1 MSCGRAGI
9 LALRAAAAGSPS
21 RSLRSEVDSGSLSRC
36 LGGRPCTGSR
46 AGSISCSLG
55 YRPGSGSRAGSL
67 PCALGGRTGPGSR
80 ACSISC
86 ALGSRTGAGGRT
98 GSLACSLGYRPGS
111 SRPGSL
117 PCALGGRTGPGGR
130 ISRLAGDLRRTA
142 YTGRGGS
149 LRTGCRSLGR
159 SFPLQIGNLE
169 LTGLTALSVLRPA
182 NASA

>member
-1 MSCGRAGI
+1 MSCRRAGS

-55 YRPGSGSRAGSL
+55 CRTGPGSRACSL
-67 PCALGGRTGPGSR
+67 PCTLGCRAGPGSR

-98 GSLACSLGYRPGS
+98 GSL
-111 SRPGSL
+111 
-117 PCALGGRTGPGGR
+117 PCALGCRTGPGGR
-130 ISRLAGDLRRTA
+130 ISCLTGGLGRPA
-142 YTGRGGS
+142 YTGRGSS
-149 LRTGCRSLGR
+149 LCPGCRRLGS
-159 SFPLQIGNLE
+159 SFSLQIGNLE